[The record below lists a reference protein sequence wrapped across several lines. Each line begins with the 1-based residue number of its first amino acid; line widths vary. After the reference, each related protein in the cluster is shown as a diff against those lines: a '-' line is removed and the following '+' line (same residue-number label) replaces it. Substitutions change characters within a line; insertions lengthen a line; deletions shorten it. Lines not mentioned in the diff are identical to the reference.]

1 MRRTCRRFTLRTAE
15 SAPAHSGA
23 LAKVVASAAPMSGAR
38 RDAMT
43 WRLMRTVAKG
53 SRTVALR
60 ATAAGLTTAVV
71 LGLGCKKEPPPPS
84 PLAQAVQ
91 QARAAANSANQAADH
106 AAQAGAFAAQA
117 GGQAAQQ
124 AANANVAQAMK
135 MLAGQNAAGGPRPE
149 PVNFRELKALLPETL
164 PGFKRTSAT
173 GEKAGAMGMIV
184 SHADGE
190 YSGDGGAH
198 LSVKITDI
206 GNVTGPL
213 GLGLAGWAMVEIDRE
228 TETGYEKSTVL
239 GGNKAFEKYDSRSK
253 HGEVNV
259 LVGNRFV
266 VEVKG
271 RDVKVEDIKAVAG
284 KLDLAKLASLK

>member
-1 MRRTCRRFTLRTAE
+1 
-15 SAPAHSGA
+15 
-23 LAKVVASAAPMSGAR
+23 MSGAR

-43 WRLMRTVAKG
+43 WRLIGV
-53 SRTVALR
+53 
-60 ATAAGLTTAVV
+60 TTAFV
-71 LGLGCKKEPPPPS
+71 LGLGCQKEPSPPPPS
-84 PLAQAVQ
+84 PLAQVAQ
-91 QARAAANSANQAADH
+91 QVGQAANRAGQPGQSANPSAPPNAF
-106 AAQAGAFAAQA
+106 AQAGQA
-117 GGQAAQQ
+117 TQQ
-124 AANANVAQAMK
+124 NANLAQAMK
-135 MLAGQNAAGGPRPE
+135 LLAGQNAAGGPRPE
-149 PVNFRELKALLPETL
+149 PVNFRDLKGLLPESL

-173 GEKAGAMGMIV
+173 GEKAGAMGMVV

-190 YSGDGGAH
+190 YSGEGGAH

-213 GLGLAGWAMVEIDRE
+213 GLGLAGWAMVEVDRE

-271 RDVKVEDIKAVAG
+271 RDVKMDDMKGVAG

>member
-1 MRRTCRRFTLRTAE
+1 
-15 SAPAHSGA
+15 
-23 LAKVVASAAPMSGAR
+23 
-38 RDAMT
+38 MT
-43 WRLMRTVAKG
+43 WRLIGV
-53 SRTVALR
+53 
-60 ATAAGLTTAVV
+60 TTAVV
-71 LGLGCKKEPPPPS
+71 LGLGCQKEPPPPPPS
-84 PLAQAVQ
+84 PLAQVMQ
-91 QARAAANSANQAADH
+91 QVGQAANRAGQPGQPAQPANPSAPPNAF
-106 AAQAGAFAAQA
+106 AQAGQA
-117 GGQAAQQ
+117 TQQ
-124 AANANVAQAMK
+124 AANANANLAQAMK
-135 MLAGQNAAGGPRPE
+135 LLAGQNAAGGPRPE
-149 PVNFRELKALLPETL
+149 PVNFRDLKGLLPESL

-173 GEKAGAMGMIV
+173 GEKAGAMGMVV

-190 YSGDGGAH
+190 YSGEGGAH

-213 GLGLAGWAMVEIDRE
+213 GLGLAGWAMVEVDRE

-253 HGEVNV
+253 HGEVNI

-271 RDVKVEDIKAVAG
+271 RDVKMDDMKGVAG

>member
-1 MRRTCRRFTLRTAE
+1 MTLR
-15 SAPAHSGA
+15 
-23 LAKVVASAAPMSGAR
+23 
-38 RDAMT
+38 
-43 WRLMRTVAKG
+43 LMGV
-53 SRTVALR
+53 
-60 ATAAGLTTAVV
+60 TTAFV
-71 LGLGCKKEPPPPS
+71 LGLGCSKEPSPPPPS
-84 PLAQAVQ
+84 PLAQAFQ
-91 QARAAANSANQAADH
+91 QVGQAKNNAGQTANPAAP
-106 AAQAGAFAAQA
+106 A
-117 GGQAAQQ
+117 GGQATPQ
-124 AANANVAQAMK
+124 AANAQIAQALK
-135 MLAGQNAAGGPRPE
+135 VLQNQNAAGGPRPE
-149 PVNFRELKALLPETL
+149 PVNFRELKGLLPESL

-173 GEKAGAMGMIV
+173 GEKAGAMGMVV
-184 SHADGE
+184 SHADAE

-271 RDVKVEDIKAVAG
+271 RDVKMDDMKNVAG
-284 KLDLAKLASLK
+284 KLDLAKLGSLK

>member
-1 MRRTCRRFTLRTAE
+1 M
-15 SAPAHSGA
+15 G
-23 LAKVVASAAPMSGAR
+23 V
-38 RDAMT
+38 
-43 WRLMRTVAKG
+43 
-53 SRTVALR
+53 
-60 ATAAGLTTAVV
+60 TTAFV

-84 PLAQAVQ
+84 PLAQAMQ
-91 QARAAANSANQAADH
+91 QVGQAAH
-106 AAQAGAFAAQA
+106 SAGQTANPAAPAGAFAQA

-124 AANANVAQAMK
+124 AANANANLAQAMK
-135 MLAGQNAAGGPRPE
+135 MLGTQNAAGGPRPE
-149 PVNFRELKALLPETL
+149 PVNFRELKGLLPEAL

-173 GEKAGAMGMIV
+173 GEKAGAMGMVV

-198 LSVKITDI
+198 LSVRITDI

-253 HGEVNV
+253 HGELNV

-266 VEVKG
+266 IEVKG
-271 RDVKVEDIKAVAG
+271 RDVKMDDMKAVAG
-284 KLDLAKLASLK
+284 KLDLAKLSSLH

>member
-1 MRRTCRRFTLRTAE
+1 
-15 SAPAHSGA
+15 
-23 LAKVVASAAPMSGAR
+23 V
-38 RDAMT
+38 
-43 WRLMRTVAKG
+43 
-53 SRTVALR
+53 
-60 ATAAGLTTAVV
+60 TTAFV
-71 LGLGCKKEPPPPS
+71 LGLGCSKKEPPPPPPS
-84 PLAQAVQ
+84 PIVQALQ
-91 QARAAANSANQAADH
+91 QAGQAANPAGQPAAP
-106 AAQAGAFAAQA
+106 A
-117 GGQAAQQ
+117 GGKAAQQ
-124 AANANVAQAMK
+124 AANANANLAQAMQ
-135 MLAGQNAAGGPRPE
+135 MLAGQGAAGGPRPE

-173 GEKAGAMGMIV
+173 GEKAGAMGMVV

-190 YSGDGGAH
+190 YSGEGGAH

-213 GLGLAGWAMVEIDRE
+213 GLGLAGWAMVEVDRE

-253 HGEVNV
+253 RGEVNV

-271 RDVKVEDIKAVAG
+271 RDLKMEDMKAVAG
-284 KLDLAKLASLK
+284 KLDLAKLGSLK